1 MTWEEIKSI
10 IDKLVTI
17 KCELKDVEYKLEF
30 AWDDWVDYVDE
41 DTIKVLEDGL
51 KKRRD
56 TLLKQKEEC
65 YSNIKDFVMN
75 DTISERF
82 EEHEKKIAEQRNK
95 YNNEQLEKSRQRVEE
110 LKKER
115 EDLKSEIDNY
125 CGFCQPIKDD
135 PCEKI
140 FNVMS
145 YAVIIRLCVDILEEA
160 RKYRPN
166 ITIDD
171 IINGVNEGKIK
182 LSLYGYDILFPDS
195 GERPK
200 VEFVD

>member
-10 IDKLVTI
+10 IDKLVAI

-30 AWDDWVDYVDE
+30 AWDDWVDYVNE

-75 DTISERF
+75 DTIVK
-82 EEHEKKIAEQRNK
+82 EHEKKIAERCNEH
-95 YNNEQLEKSRQRVEE
+95 NNDQLEKASQRVEE

-115 EDLKSEIDNY
+115 EDLKAKIDNC

-140 FNVMS
+140 FDAIG
-145 YAVIIRLCVDILEEA
+145 YAVLIRLCVDILDEA
-160 RKYRPN
+160 KKYRPN
-166 ITIDD
+166 ITIGD

-182 LSLYGYDILFPDS
+182 LSLYDYDILSPNS
-195 GERPK
+195 GEKPK
-200 VEFVD
+200 IEFVD